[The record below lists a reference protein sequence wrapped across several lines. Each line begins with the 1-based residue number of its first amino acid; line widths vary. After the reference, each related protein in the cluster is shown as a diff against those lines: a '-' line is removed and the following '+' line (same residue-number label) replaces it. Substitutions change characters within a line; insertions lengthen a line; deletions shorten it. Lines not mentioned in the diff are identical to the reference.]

1 MKPSRSDEYASDAPS
16 GDHAGSVSRKAS
28 CVSRCGAPP
37 TGITH
42 RSPTAAN
49 ATSFPSGEITG
60 CMIPRTGCG
69 PERSN
74 ARRFGVNAGRVN
86 DTSAVS
92 SITRAAPPA
101 AGRRLILP
109 SAV

>member
-1 MKPSRSDEYASDAPS
+1 MMPA
-16 GDHAGSVSRKAS
+16 
-28 CVSRCGAPP
+28 
-37 TGITH
+37 H
-42 RSPTAAN
+42 RL
-49 ATSFPSGEITG
+49 
-60 CMIPRTGCG
+60 R

-86 DTSAVS
+86 DTSAVN